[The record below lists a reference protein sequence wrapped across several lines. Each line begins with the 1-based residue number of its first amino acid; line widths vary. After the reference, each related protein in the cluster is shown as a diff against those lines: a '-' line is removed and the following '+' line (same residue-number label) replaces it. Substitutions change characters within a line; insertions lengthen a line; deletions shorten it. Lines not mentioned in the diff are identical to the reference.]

1 MEAAGLGVNTDH
13 LEMLSLAGNEGWQ
26 APDLAVIAP
35 AYNERDNVPLL
46 YEKLAAT
53 LVGIAFELIVVDDNS
68 PDGTAAVVRDM
79 ARRLPNIR
87 LVHRIGRRG
96 LSSAVVEGIL
106 ASAAPYFAVID
117 ADLQHDET
125 VLPRMYADALAGAD
139 IVVGTRYAGEGEA
152 RSGFSAAR
160 AAGSRWA
167 TQLAS
172 LVTGAQLSDPM
183 SGFFLMRREVF
194 EEVAPTLSGEGF
206 KVLLDV
212 IVSATRFRSAD
223 QRALTV
229 REVPYR
235 FRARQAGESK
245 MSPLIVVQFF
255 GLLLSKL
262 SGGLLPTSFL
272 LFSMVGTSGIAVHM
286 AVLWLAGNVLGFNF
300 TNSQLVATLVAMT
313 SNFMLNNE
321 LTYADRKL
329 RGGRFWLGLLSFY
342 AICSLGMLANI
353 SVAVAAFNERVDF
366 LVAGLIGAIM
376 SVVFNYS
383 VTRVFTWR

>member
-1 MEAAGLGVNTDH
+1 MTIDN
-13 LEMLSLAGNEGWQ
+13 LEPLPLTASKEWR
-26 APDLAVIAP
+26 APELAVIAP
-35 AYNERDNVPLL
+35 AFNERDNIPVL
-46 YEKLAAT
+46 YERLTAA
-53 LVGIAFELIVVDDNS
+53 LEGIPFELIVVDDNS
-68 PDGTAAVVRDM
+68 PDGTAGVVKDM
-79 ARRLPNIR
+79 ARRLANVRVI
-87 LVHRIGRRG
+87 HRIGRRG
-96 LSSAVVEGIL
+96 LSSAVIEGIS

-125 VLPRMYADALAGAD
+125 VLPRMYAKAAAGAD

-152 RSGFSAAR
+152 QSGFSAAR
-160 AAGSRWA
+160 AAGSRLA
-167 TQLAS
+167 TQLS
-172 LVTGAQLSDPM
+172 GLVTGTRLSDPM

-194 EEVAPTLSGEGF
+194 DEVAPTLSKEGF
-206 KVLLDV
+206 KILLDI
-212 IVSATRFRSAD
+212 IVSATRFRSRHD
-223 QRALTV
+223 RELMIG
-229 REVPYR
+229 EVPYR

-245 MSPLIVVQFF
+245 MSPLVVVQFL

-262 SGGLLPTSFL
+262 SRGLLPTSFL

-286 AVLWLAGNVLGFNF
+286 AVLWFAGDILHFNF

-313 SNFMLNNE
+313 SNFVLNNE
-321 LTYADRKL
+321 LTYADKKL
-329 RGGRFWLGLLSFY
+329 RRGRFWLGLLSFY

-366 LVAGLIGAIM
+366 LVAGFIGAIM

>member
-1 MEAAGLGVNTDH
+1 
-13 LEMLSLAGNEGWQ
+13 
-26 APDLAVIAP
+26 
-35 AYNERDNVPLL
+35 
-46 YEKLAAT
+46 
-53 LVGIAFELIVVDDNS
+53 
-68 PDGTAAVVRDM
+68 
-79 ARRLPNIR
+79 
-87 LVHRIGRRG
+87 
-96 LSSAVVEGIL
+96 
-106 ASAAPYFAVID
+106 
-117 ADLQHDET
+117 
-125 VLPRMYADALAGAD
+125 
-139 IVVGTRYAGEGEA
+139 
-152 RSGFSAAR
+152 
-160 AAGSRWA
+160 
-167 TQLAS
+167 
-172 LVTGAQLSDPM
+172 
-183 SGFFLMRREVF
+183 MRREVF